1 MKHEV
6 KVRIKTT
13 NKSKLLLKLNSMNI
27 NMKNIQYKDK
37 YLIFETSKEEVKR
50 IKKYLLSEK
59 VEIISELGID
69 KIKSELKRN
78 MLFIVSIIFSIL
90 LFLILSNI
98 IIKVNVVHENKEI
111 RELLFDA
118 LKERG
123 VENLTF
129 KKSYDEYESII
140 EDIKNTYKDQ
150 IEWLEIDVDGM
161 ILNVRVEERIIN
173 KEEKK
178 YNTCHI
184 IATKSGIITSILTKK
199 GVAEVKINDY
209 VKKGD
214 ILISGAIKLNEEI
227 KNDICANG
235 DVYAEVWYTVSAT
248 IPLEYEEVEKT
259 GKMRYNF
266 MFKNGIDE
274 TQILKSRVEDK
285 EVEKKRLLKIGDM
298 EFYLEKEYEVIRET
312 KKYSE
317 EEAEEEA
324 MKVIHEK
331 LETNGIKIDNIM
343 NEKVLKKSINNGN
356 LDIEV
361 FVAVKEQIGGIQYY
375 NIEMERDTNDREYNQ
390 DNNGVN
396 Q

>member
-27 NMKNIQYKDK
+27 NMKNILYKDK

-129 KKSYDEYESII
+129 KKSYNEYENII
-140 EDIKNTYKDQ
+140 EDIKNTYKDK

-173 KEEKK
+173 KEEKE

-214 ILISGAIKLNEEI
+214 ILISGEVKLNEEI
-227 KNDICANG
+227 KNDVCASG
-235 DVYAEVWYTVSAT
+235 DVYAEVWYTVNGT

-266 MFKNGIDE
+266 MFKNGLEE

-285 EVEKKRLLKIGDM
+285 EIEKKRLLKIGDM
-298 EFYLEKEYEVIRET
+298 EFYLEKEYEVIREA

-375 NIEMERDTNDREYNQ
+375 DIEMERDTNDREYNQ